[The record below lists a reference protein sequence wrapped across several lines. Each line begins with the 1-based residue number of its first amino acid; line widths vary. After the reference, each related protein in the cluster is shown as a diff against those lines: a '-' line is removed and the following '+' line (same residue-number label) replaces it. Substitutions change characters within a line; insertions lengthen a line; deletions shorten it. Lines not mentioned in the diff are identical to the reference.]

1 MTDRRDTALPA
12 ASQPGSRVD
21 RIMWAVVE
29 LVRRHWM
36 FWLLLAG
43 GLVLRAIA
51 QVAYEPALLFIDSKK
66 YIFGTDFNNTIW
78 GSFDPLGYSL
88 LILRPVL
95 MFGRSLA
102 YAALA
107 QHVLGM
113 AMAGALYALMVRRGV
128 YRWLAALAVAPVL
141 FDAYQLNAEQ
151 TIMPDVLFEA
161 LLVAGIVLL
170 LWRPRPGLF
179 LIILGGLALGA
190 SAPVRQVGEALIAP
204 ALIYVVFAAQGWWRR
219 LLHGA
224 VLTACFALPI
234 VGYMSYSAVIMH
246 YGFELSNMG
255 NAYLYGRAA
264 HAADCATLKIPA
276 NERPLCPNA
285 STSATLGV
293 DGLVNASESP
303 RVLYQPV
310 NIQLGVL
317 IDTNPWQKA
326 LAYSVLKQQPMRVA
340 GDIAR
345 DSVKI
350 FALTRNTEQG
360 DTQISRWQF
369 QFGYPYYP
377 PGITRHGWN
386 SANKVFAAAGGGGH
400 ARVHWK
406 ADIAL
411 RYYQLHGGYTPGP
424 VFLFGLLAG
433 IAGIFTFRRR
443 RDSGPALACLLIT
456 GCAVA
461 VLLGADLYEF
471 SWRYQLPALVTLPV
485 AGAFG
490 ITALVRFFGMRR
502 QSGVA
507 AGVAGADAGAG
518 VAEVA
523 RSAGSRS
530 VVGVCRV
537 RRVRRVRRGLRA
549 DRARRGWRRT
559 GGGRIRAGGALASCR
574 LRTTTRIFAC
584 SPRAWSTR
592 TTGCGCAGTRSNGAT
607 APAAPTR
614 SCRSPTSRW
623 SSRPRMT
630 ASTWS
635 RSTATRSGGVPGRS
649 RRAAGRTG
657 RRASPGNW
665 PGSSSRR
672 RPGCA
677 PASWFGSGACTPRTG
692 SPIRPG
698 ITSWPPG
705 WNRGRRSGSPRSR
718 TCVRPGCPGPGSR
731 R

>member
-1 MTDRRDTALPA
+1 MPA
-12 ASQPGSRVD
+12 ASQPESRTD
-21 RIMWAVVE
+21 RIMWAVVD
-29 LVRRHWM
+29 LARRHWM

-43 GLVLRAIA
+43 GLMLRAIA

-88 LILRPVL
+88 LILRPIL
-95 MFGRSLA
+95 LFGKSLA
-102 YAALA
+102 YAALV
-107 QHVLGM
+107 QHILGM

-151 TIMPDVLFEA
+151 TIMPDVLFET

-179 LIILGGLALGA
+179 LVILGGLALGA

-204 ALIYVVFAAQGWWRR
+204 ALIYVVFAAQGWRKR

-234 VGYMSYSAVIMH
+234 VGYMSYSAVIMN

-264 HAADCATLKIPA
+264 HAADCATLKKIPA
-276 NERPLCPNA
+276 VERPLCP
-285 STSATLGV
+285 SSSLSATLGV
-293 DGLVNASESP
+293 DGLVNAPESP
-303 RVLYQPV
+303 RVTYEPV
-310 NIQLGVL
+310 NVQLGLV
-317 IDTNPWQKA
+317 IDTNLWQKD
-326 LAYSVLKQQPMRVA
+326 LAYHVLRQQPMRVV

-345 DSVKI
+345 DSAKI

-360 DTQISRWQF
+360 DTPISRWQF

-377 PGITRHGWN
+377 PGLTRHGYN
-386 SANKVFAAAGGGGH
+386 SANKVFARAGGGGH

-411 RYYQLHGGYTPGP
+411 RYYQLHGGYMPGP

-433 IAGIFTFRRR
+433 IGGIFTFRRR

-485 AGAFG
+485 AAAFG
-490 ITALVRFFGMRR
+490 VTALVRFFRARR
-502 QSGVA
+502 QGTVAAVAGGVVVAGGAVVADGVA
-507 AGVAGADAGAG
+507 EATGAVEAAEAPAGVADKADELA
-518 VAEVA
+518 V
-523 RSAGSRS
+523 AGSEQ
-530 VVGVCRV
+530 V
-537 RRVRRVRRGLRA
+537 
-549 DRARRGWRRT
+549 
-559 GGGRIRAGGALASCR
+559 
-574 LRTTTRIFAC
+574 
-584 SPRAWSTR
+584 
-592 TTGCGCAGTRSNGAT
+592 
-607 APAAPTR
+607 AP
-614 SCRSPTSRW
+614 
-623 SSRPRMT
+623 
-630 ASTWS
+630 
-635 RSTATRSGGVPGRS
+635 
-649 RRAAGRTG
+649 
-657 RRASPGNW
+657 
-665 PGSSSRR
+665 
-672 RPGCA
+672 
-677 PASWFGSGACTPRTG
+677 
-692 SPIRPG
+692 
-698 ITSWPPG
+698 
-705 WNRGRRSGSPRSR
+705 
-718 TCVRPGCPGPGSR
+718 
-731 R
+731 